1 MNTSYRS
8 VWNHALGAWVA
19 VSEVTRS
26 RGKRS
31 GSTVAIV
38 AAALIGGL
46 GATGALAQSTIY
58 SATGP
63 NTGAIDASRGVT
75 LTVDPTFVA
84 DQQGLISDATAPGG
98 IVKAGTGTLQLS
110 NTGNSYVGVT
120 SIAAGI
126 LRISSDLVL
135 GNAAN
140 GLQLN
145 GGTLQ
150 FGAGGVTSA
159 RAITVSAGGGSIDV
173 NDAFANVLSGGFAG
187 SGALALVNLGTSPS
201 ETTRLTLSGSSA
213 GFTGTTQVGRNDVP
227 NVPASGRINV
237 AITSDGALG
246 TGGNAVN
253 IYNNAE
259 LDFTGT
265 GVTAGNLQIN
275 TLRSTDT
282 LGTNSGVTF
291 AAGASAGNATI
302 SSKAAGALI
311 DFQTGTTEATSTLN
325 NSGGGRI
332 YFEGNST
339 GGTATINNTDGRLYL
354 LGTVDLSGAKVN
366 NAVAGTVYISDSTTG
381 VAIGRL
387 SGAGNVVLGGKALTV
402 GAASILGDSDTVSGV
417 ISDLG
422 KQFKDLNGN
431 GYNNAATATGGSVV
445 KVGAGTLALTGA
457 NTYSGGTGITAGT
470 LAFNNAQALGTG
482 AVVMTGGELLATND
496 VAFGDAL
503 QSITFNGSATVAA
516 ATGKTFTFTAGITN
530 KASVATFGNATD
542 NGVVLFTPASV
553 TTTNVASLNVAGGT
567 LRAGDATGLNALTSI
582 NASTTVA
589 KGATLD
595 LNSFNT
601 SVANLQGAGTVLT
614 GTDASKA
621 LTVNAGNFAGS
632 IQGADSLIKN
642 TGGTLVL
649 SGANT
654 YGGATTVNAG
664 VLRAGA
670 ANVLPVG
677 TALTVANAATFDLNG
692 QAQTI
697 GSLAGV
703 AGSAVTL
710 GSATL
715 TTGGNNASTAFN
727 GVVSGTGSLVKTG
740 TGTFTLG
747 GANSYAGAT
756 NVNAGTLQASAA
768 NVLPSNTAV
777 TVANGATLALAN
789 QAQTI
794 GSLAGAGAVTLGSA
808 ALTTGGANTSTAF
821 TGAIFGSGSLIKTG
835 TGVFAVSGANT
846 YTGTTTVAQGTLS
859 ATAANALSAASA
871 HTVASGATLALNGNS
886 QTVAS
891 LTNSGIVSIVGTTP
905 GTTLTVNGAYVG
917 NGGTLALGTLLGAN
931 GTSDRLVLNGAG
943 ASASGSTNVAIT
955 NFGGLGALTTGNGI
969 EVVTAQG
976 GATSTKTAFALAGGH
991 VDAGAFQYRLYAAD
1005 AAGNGSS
1012 FFLRSQDT
1020 TQVAPVTPG
1029 TPVTPTFPTLSVP
1042 SYRAEVPVYS
1052 AMGNVLRQGDLAM
1065 LGNLHRRMG
1074 DEANVA
1080 AAPATGASS
1089 ATGDTGW
1096 GSGNRRA
1103 WGRVFG
1109 GTTTIE
1115 QNGTVGTDT
1124 RASTTGFQTG
1134 VDLFANDRWNA
1145 GVYIGALRT
1154 DANVNGNFGLGGLSG
1169 YAGSFRADSQYLAG
1183 YATYQIPQGMYA
1195 DFVLQYGRQD
1205 VTADALFKPSAKTKG
1220 DSLLAS
1226 AEVGQRF
1233 AIGNGW
1239 AIEPQVQLVYHRL
1252 NLDNTGITGFTN
1264 VQQNPDSQILGRIGV
1279 RVAGDM
1285 MTSMGRFQPYARV
1298 NLWHGFGGTDTAT
1311 FVGLA
1316 GATTI
1321 SSRIG
1326 YTSTELAVGATLS
1339 VTKSVSLY
1347 GEVGKLFHSGGS
1359 DARVKTSVQGSLGV
1373 KFAF

>member
-46 GATGALAQSTIY
+46 GATGALAQATSY
-58 SATGP
+58 GATGTYP
-63 NTGAIDASRGVT
+63 NPINASGGVT
-75 LTVDPTFVA
+75 LTVAPTAVA
-84 DQQGLISDATAPGG
+84 DQTGLISDFTTAGG
-98 IVKAGTGTLQLS
+98 IVKDGTGTLQLS

-126 LRISSDLVL
+126 LRISSDLAL

-237 AITSDGALG
+237 AITSNGALG
-246 TGGNAVN
+246 TGNNAVN
-253 IYNNAE
+253 IYNNGE

-265 GVTAGNLQIN
+265 GVTAGNLQIQ
-275 TLRSTDT
+275 TLRSTNT

-302 SSKAAGALI
+302 SSNAAGALI
-311 DFQTGTTEATSTLN
+311 DFQTGTTAATSTLN

-339 GGTATINNTDGRLYL
+339 GGTATINNTDGRLYVQ
-354 LGTVDLSGAKVN
+354 GTADLSGATVN
-366 NAVAGTVYISDSTTG
+366 NAVGGSVYISDSTTG
-381 VAIGRL
+381 VAVGRL
-387 SGAGNVVLGGKALTV
+387 SGAGNVVLGGKTLTV
-402 GAASILGDSDTVSGV
+402 GAASILGNSDTISGV

-516 ATGKTFTFTAGITN
+516 ATGKAFTFTAGITN

-642 TGGTLVL
+642 TVGTLVL
-649 SGANT
+649 SGTNT
-654 YGGATTVNAG
+654 YTGATTVNAG

-677 TALTVANAATFDLNG
+677 TALTVANAATLDLNN

-710 GSATL
+710 GSAAL
-715 TTGGNNASTAFN
+715 TTGGNNSSTAFN
-727 GVVSGTGSLVKTG
+727 GVISGTGSLVKTG

-747 GANSYAGAT
+747 GANSYTGAT
-756 NVNAGTLQASAA
+756 NVNAGTLQAGAA

-777 TVANGATLALAN
+777 TVGNGATLALAN
-789 QAQTI
+789 LAQTI
-794 GSLAGAGAVTLGSA
+794 GSLAGAGAVTLGSG
-808 ALTTGGANTSTAF
+808 ALTTGGNNTNTAF
-821 TGAIFGSGSLIKTG
+821 TGAILGSGSLVKTG

-886 QTVAS
+886 QIVAS
-891 LTNSGIVSIVGTTP
+891 LTNAGIVSLVGTTP

-917 NGGTLALGTLLGAN
+917 NGGTLALGTLLGAS
-931 GTSDRLVLNGAG
+931 GTSDRLVLNGPG
-943 ASASGSTNVAIT
+943 ASASGSTNVAIS

-1005 AAGNGSS
+1005 ASGNGSS
-1012 FFLRSQDT
+1012 FFLRTQDGST
-1020 TQVAPVTPG
+1020 PVTPV

-1052 AMGNVLRQGDLAM
+1052 AMGNVLRQDDLAM

-1074 DEANVA
+1074 DDANVA
-1080 AAPATGASS
+1080 PAPATGV
-1089 ATGDTGW
+1089 TGDTGW

-1109 GTTTIE
+1109 GTTTIA
-1115 QNGTVGTDT
+1115 QGGTVGTDT

-1154 DANVNGNFGLGGLSG
+1154 DANVSGNFGLGGLSG

-1233 AIGNGW
+1233 AIGDGW
-1239 AIEPQVQLVYHRL
+1239 AIEPQAQLVYHRL
-1252 NLDNTGITGFTN
+1252 NLNNTGITGFTN
-1264 VQQNPDSQILGRIGV
+1264 VQQNPDSQVLGRIGV
-1279 RVAGDM
+1279 RLTGDM

-1298 NLWHGFGGTDTAT
+1298 NLWHGFGGTDSAT

-1347 GEVGKLFHSGGS
+1347 GEVGKLFHAGGS

>member
-46 GATGALAQSTIY
+46 GATGALAQATSY
-58 SATGP
+58 GATGTYP
-63 NTGAIDASRGVT
+63 NPINASGGVT
-75 LTVDPTFVA
+75 LTVAPTAVA
-84 DQQGLISDATAPGG
+84 DQTGLISDFTTAGG
-98 IVKAGTGTLQLS
+98 IVKDGTGTLQLS

-126 LRISSDLVL
+126 LRISSDLAL

-237 AITSDGALG
+237 AITSNGALG
-246 TGGNAVN
+246 TGNNAVN
-253 IYNNAE
+253 IYNNGE

-265 GVTAGNLQIN
+265 GVTAGNLQIQ
-275 TLRSTDT
+275 TLRSTNT

-302 SSKAAGALI
+302 SSNAAGALI
-311 DFQTGTTEATSTLN
+311 DFQTGTTAATSTLN

-339 GGTATINNTDGRLYL
+339 GGTATINNTDGRLYVQ
-354 LGTVDLSGAKVN
+354 GTADLSGATVN
-366 NAVAGTVYISDSTTG
+366 NAVGGSVYISDSTTG
-381 VAIGRL
+381 VAVGRL
-387 SGAGNVVLGGKALTV
+387 SGAGNVVLGGKTLTV
-402 GAASILGDSDTVSGV
+402 GAASILGNSDTISGV

-642 TGGTLVL
+642 TVGTLVL
-649 SGANT
+649 SGTNT
-654 YGGATTVNAG
+654 YTGATTVNAG

-677 TALTVANAATFDLNG
+677 TALTVANAATLDLNN

-710 GSATL
+710 GSAAL
-715 TTGGNNASTAFN
+715 TTGGNNSSTAFN
-727 GVVSGTGSLVKTG
+727 GVISGTGSLVKTG

-747 GANSYAGAT
+747 GANSYTGAT
-756 NVNAGTLQASAA
+756 NVNAGTLQAGAA

-777 TVANGATLALAN
+777 TVGNGATLALAN
-789 QAQTI
+789 LAQTI
-794 GSLAGAGAVTLGSA
+794 GSLAGAGAVTLGSG
-808 ALTTGGANTSTAF
+808 ALTTGGNNTNTAF
-821 TGAIFGSGSLIKTG
+821 TGAILGSGSLVKTG

-891 LTNSGIVSIVGTTP
+891 LTNAGIVSLVGTTP

-917 NGGTLALGTLLGAN
+917 NGGTLALGTLLGAS
-931 GTSDRLVLNGAG
+931 GTSDRLVLNGPG
-943 ASASGSTNVAIT
+943 ASASGSTNVAIS

-1005 AAGNGSS
+1005 ASGNGSS
-1012 FFLRSQDT
+1012 FFLRTQDGST
-1020 TQVAPVTPG
+1020 PVTPV

-1052 AMGNVLRQGDLAM
+1052 AMGNVLRQDDLAM

-1074 DEANVA
+1074 DDANVA
-1080 AAPATGASS
+1080 SAPATGV
-1089 ATGDTGW
+1089 TGDTGW

-1109 GTTTIE
+1109 GTTTIA
-1115 QNGTVGTDT
+1115 QGGTVGTDT

-1154 DANVNGNFGLGGLSG
+1154 DANVSGNFGLGGLSG

-1233 AIGNGW
+1233 AIGDGW
-1239 AIEPQVQLVYHRL
+1239 AIEPQAQLVYHRL
-1252 NLDNTGITGFTN
+1252 NLNNTGITGFTN
-1264 VQQNPDSQILGRIGV
+1264 VQQNPDSQVLGRIGV
-1279 RVAGDM
+1279 RLTGDM

-1298 NLWHGFGGTDTAT
+1298 NLWHGFGGTDSAT

-1347 GEVGKLFHSGGS
+1347 GEVGKLFHAGGS

>member
-201 ETTRLTLSGSSA
+201 EATRLTLAGSSA

-302 SSKAAGALI
+302 GINAAGALI
-311 DFQTGTTEATSTLN
+311 DFKTGTTAATSTLN

-366 NAVAGTVYISDSTTG
+366 NAVGGSVYISDSATG

-402 GAASILGDSDTVSGV
+402 GGASILGDSDTLSGV

-445 KVGAGTLALTGA
+445 KVGAGTLALTGT

-470 LAFNNAQALGTG
+470 LALNNAQALGTG
-482 AVVMTGGELLATND
+482 AVVMTGGELLATSD
-496 VAFGDAL
+496 LAFGSAL
-503 QSITFNGSATVAA
+503 QSISFNGSATVAA

-530 KASVATFGNATD
+530 NASVATFGNATD

-553 TTTNVASLNVAGGT
+553 TTTALANLSVAGGT
-567 LRAGDATGLNALTSI
+567 LRAGDATGLNILTST
-582 NASTTVA
+582 NATTAVA
-589 KGATLD
+589 SGATLD

-601 SVANLQGAGTVLT
+601 TIVSLQGAGTVLT

-621 LTVNAGNFAGS
+621 LTVNAGAFGGS

-642 TGGTLVL
+642 TVGTLVL

-677 TALTVANAATFDLNG
+677 TALTVANAATFDLNS

-715 TTGGNNASTAFN
+715 TTGGNNASTAFD

-777 TVANGATLALAN
+777 TVAAGATLALAN

-846 YTGTTTVAQGTLS
+846 YTGTTTVAQGRLS

-1239 AIEPQVQLVYHRL
+1239 AIEPQAQLVYHRL

-1279 RVAGDM
+1279 RFAGDM

>member
-1 MNTSYRS
+1 
-8 VWNHALGAWVA
+8 
-19 VSEVTRS
+19 
-26 RGKRS
+26 
-31 GSTVAIV
+31 
-38 AAALIGGL
+38 
-46 GATGALAQSTIY
+46 
-58 SATGP
+58 
-63 NTGAIDASRGVT
+63 
-75 LTVDPTFVA
+75 
-84 DQQGLISDATAPGG
+84 
-98 IVKAGTGTLQLS
+98 
-110 NTGNSYVGVT
+110 
-120 SIAAGI
+120 
-126 LRISSDLVL
+126 
-135 GNAAN
+135 
-140 GLQLN
+140 
-145 GGTLQ
+145 
-150 FGAGGVTSA
+150 
-159 RAITVSAGGGSIDV
+159 
-173 NDAFANVLSGGFAG
+173 
-187 SGALALVNLGTSPS
+187 
-201 ETTRLTLSGSSA
+201 
-213 GFTGTTQVGRNDVP
+213 
-227 NVPASGRINV
+227 
-237 AITSDGALG
+237 
-246 TGGNAVN
+246 
-253 IYNNAE
+253 
-259 LDFTGT
+259 
-265 GVTAGNLQIN
+265 
-275 TLRSTDT
+275 
-282 LGTNSGVTF
+282 
-291 AAGASAGNATI
+291 
-302 SSKAAGALI
+302 
-311 DFQTGTTEATSTLN
+311 
-325 NSGGGRI
+325 
-332 YFEGNST
+332 
-339 GGTATINNTDGRLYL
+339 
-354 LGTVDLSGAKVN
+354 
-366 NAVAGTVYISDSTTG
+366 
-381 VAIGRL
+381 
-387 SGAGNVVLGGKALTV
+387 
-402 GAASILGDSDTVSGV
+402 
-417 ISDLG
+417 
-422 KQFKDLNGN
+422 
-431 GYNNAATATGGSVV
+431 
-445 KVGAGTLALTGA
+445 
-457 NTYSGGTGITAGT
+457 
-470 LAFNNAQALGTG
+470 
-482 AVVMTGGELLATND
+482 
-496 VAFGDAL
+496 
-503 QSITFNGSATVAA
+503 
-516 ATGKTFTFTAGITN
+516 
-530 KASVATFGNATD
+530 
-542 NGVVLFTPASV
+542 FTPASV

-632 IQGADSLIKN
+632 IQGADSLIK
-642 TGGTLVL
+642 TTAGILVL
-649 SGANT
+649 SGANSYT
-654 YGGATTVNAG
+654 GATAVNAG
-664 VLRAGA
+664 TLRAGA

-677 TALTVANAATFDLNG
+677 TALTVANAATFDLNN
-692 QAQTI
+692 QAQAI

-710 GSATL
+710 GSAAL

-727 GVVSGTGSLVKTG
+727 GVISGTGSLVKTG
-740 TGTFTLG
+740 TGTFALG
-747 GANSYAGAT
+747 GANSYTGAT
-756 NVNAGTLQASAA
+756 TVNAGTLQAGAA
-768 NVLPSNTAV
+768 NVLPASTAV
-777 TVANGATLALAN
+777 TVAGGGTLDLNN

-821 TGAIFGSGSLIKTG
+821 TGAILGSGSLVKTG
-835 TGVFAVSGANT
+835 TGAFAVSGANT
-846 YTGTTTVAQGTLS
+846 YTGATTVAQGTLS

-871 HTVASGATLALNGNS
+871 HTVAAGATLALNGNS

-891 LTNSGIVSIVGTTP
+891 LANSGVVSLVGAAP

-931 GTSDRLVLNGAG
+931 GTSDRLVLNGPN

-955 NFGGLGALTTGNGI
+955 NFGGLGALTSGNGI

-1012 FFLRSQDT
+1012 FYLRTQD
-1020 TQVAPVTPG
+1020 G
-1029 TPVTPTFPTLSVP
+1029 STPVTPVTPVTATFPALSVP

-1080 AAPATGASS
+1080 AAPAAGATS
-1089 ATGDTGW
+1089 ASGAAGDTGW

-1239 AIEPQVQLVYHRL
+1239 AIEPQAQLVYHRL

-1264 VQQNPDSQILGRIGV
+1264 VQQDPDSQILGRIGV
-1279 RVAGDM
+1279 RFAGDM

-1311 FVGLA
+1311 FVGPA

-1347 GEVGKLFHSGGS
+1347 SEVGKLFHSGGS